1 MAKGTAQYEAMQYS
15 QAAPVDFG
23 KIAMGFAQVSENK
36 RLEAERKQKEKDDFQ
51 VKMDELYGETIYS
64 PFDNTGLANID
75 IANQKIKDSIVAQSN
90 IINKMFEEG
99 KLSRP
104 EVSRRMNLLKA
115 QTSQYNNFVNGISG
129 AVEEYKKL
137 GDNASASSRLIMEK
151 ANKLFQNT
159 APGVDSDSM
168 LKFYTRDGET
178 LQSTPFMQLQ
188 GMLDIRASVNEKEIV
203 NEIIGFEKNA
213 NKIFEDGVVYN
224 KFLET
229 GKLQPEHKTLIS
241 SWTKTQDDKDLF
253 DLADKAGLIDAV
265 DDKGN
270 KIVDLDDS
278 EILKIRNRESVEKKV
293 NEYLESLTESSLNI
307 RDYKDEVEGTKLT
320 GMLADDKRQ
329 MEALRLRQLELE
341 GEPSFDVYENP
352 DQIDGLGFQVVP
364 KQNKQPSI
372 IGLTQESLKKLGAE
386 AGLLGSIPK
395 ATISYYE
402 EYENNSYV
410 RINYPVIVTPKVVD
424 EESGETK
431 DGVPYETTRT
441 QRLRIS
447 DPETKNFVR
456 TRLKIPTTQSLQINT
471 NRNTTQ
477 AQGNQENNQ
486 AAQDQVVENEKQTI
500 PGF

>member
-1 MAKGTAQYEAMQYS
+1 MAQNTAQFEAMQYS

-36 RLEAERKQKEKDDFQ
+36 RLEAERKQKEREDFQ

-75 IANQKIKDSIVAQSN
+75 IANQKIKDSIVGQSN
-90 IINKMFEEG
+90 IINKLFEEG

-115 QTSQYNNFVNGISG
+115 QTSQYSNFINGISG

-137 GDNASASSRLIMEK
+137 GDNASASSKYIMKK
-151 ANKLFQNT
+151 ADELFQNT

-168 LKFYTRDGET
+168 LKFFTKDGDV
-178 LQSTPFMQLQ
+178 LQSTPFMELQ
-188 GMLDIRASVNEKEIV
+188 GMLDIRAGVNEKEIV

-213 NKIFEDGVVYN
+213 NKIFEAGTVYN

-229 GKLQPEHKTLIS
+229 GKLQEEHKNLIS
-241 SWTKTQDDKDLF
+241 KYTKAQDDKDLYDF
-253 DLADKAGLIDAV
+253 ADKAGIIDEV
-265 DDKGN
+265 SLEDGKLFS
-270 KIVDLDDS
+270 IQ
-278 EILKIRNRESVEKKV
+278 NRKEVEGKV

-307 RDYKDEVEGTKLT
+307 RDWRDDVEGTKLT

-329 MEALRLRQLELE
+329 IQALRLKQRELE
-341 GEPSFDVYENP
+341 GEPSFDIYENP

-372 IGLTQESLKKLGAE
+372 VGLTRDSLKKLGAE
-386 AGLLGSIPK
+386 AGLLGSIPE

-402 EYENNSYV
+402 EYGKNSYV
-410 RINYPVIVTPKVVD
+410 TISYPVIRMI
-424 EESGETK
+424 GEVPVK
-431 DGVPYETTRT
+431 DTRAD
-441 QRLRIS
+441 RLRIS
-447 DPETKNFVR
+447 DLETKNFVR
-456 TRLKIPTTQSLQINT
+456 TRLQIPPNQSLQINT
-471 NRNTTQ
+471 NKNTPQTQ
-477 AQGNQENNQ
+477 GGQENNQ
-486 AAQDQVVENEKQTI
+486 VTQDQVVENEKQTI

>member
-1 MAKGTAQYEAMQYS
+1 MAQNTAQFEAMQYS

-36 RLEAERKQKEKDDFQ
+36 RLEAERKQKERDDFQ
-51 VKMDELYGETIYS
+51 VKMTELYGETIYS

-115 QTSQYNNFVNGISG
+115 QTSQYSNFINGISG

-137 GDNASASSRLIMEK
+137 GDNASASSKYIMKK
-151 ANKLFQNT
+151 ADELFQNT
-159 APGVDSDSM
+159 APGVDSESM
-168 LKFYTRDGET
+168 LKFFTKDGET

-188 GMLDIRASVNEKEIV
+188 GMLDIRAGVDEKEIV

-213 NKIFEDGVVYN
+213 NKIFEAGTVYN

-229 GKLQPEHKTLIS
+229 GKLQPEHKNLIS
-241 SWTKTQDDKDLF
+241 KYIKAQDDKDLYDF
-253 DLADKAGLIDAV
+253 ADKAGIIDEV
-265 DDKGN
+265 GFKKGELFS
-270 KIVDLDDS
+270 I
-278 EILKIRNRESVEKKV
+278 ENRDYVEGKV

-307 RDYKDEVEGTKLT
+307 RDWRDDVEGTKLT

-329 MEALRLRQLELE
+329 IQALRLKERELE
-341 GEPSFDVYENP
+341 GEPSFDIYENP
-352 DQIDGLGFQVVP
+352 DQTDGLGFQVIP

-372 IGLTQESLKKLGAE
+372 VGLTQESLKKLGAN
-386 AGLLGSIPK
+386 AGILGSIPE

-402 EYENNSYV
+402 EYGKNSYV
-410 RINYPVIVTPKVVD
+410 TISYPVIRMVGDVPIK
-424 EESGETK
+424 ETK
-431 DGVPYETTRT
+431 AD
-441 QRLRIS
+441 RLRIP
-447 DPETKNFVR
+447 DLETKNFVR
-456 TRLKIPTTQSLQINT
+456 TRLKIPPTQSLQIST
-471 NRNTTQ
+471 NRNTPQ
-477 AQGNQENNQ
+477 SQNNQENTQVAPNQ
-486 AAQDQVVENEKQTI
+486 VPENKKQTI

>member
-1 MAKGTAQYEAMQYS
+1 MAQNTAQFEAMQYS

-36 RLEAERKQKEKDDFQ
+36 RLEAERKQKERDDFQ

-75 IANQKIKDSIVAQSN
+75 IANQKIKDSIVGQSN
-90 IINKMFEEG
+90 IINKLFEEG

-115 QTSQYNNFVNGISG
+115 QTSQYSNFINGISG

-137 GDNASASSRLIMEK
+137 GDNASASSKYIMDK

-159 APGVDSDSM
+159 APGVDTDSM
-168 LKFYTRDGET
+168 LKFYTKDGDVLEA
-178 LQSTPFMQLQ
+178 TPFMQLQ
-188 GMLDIRASVNEKEIV
+188 GMLDIRASVDEKEIV

-213 NKIFEDGVVYN
+213 NKIFESGTVYN

-229 GKLQPEHKTLIS
+229 GKLQSEHKTLIS
-241 SWTKTQDDKDLF
+241 NWTKTQDDKDLF

-265 DDKGN
+265 DEEGN
-270 KIVDLDDS
+270 KIVDIDKN
-278 EILKIRNRESVEKKV
+278 EILKINNREKVEQKV

-307 RDYKDEVEGTKLT
+307 RDWRDDVEGTKLT

-329 MEALRLRQLELE
+329 IEALRLRQKELE

-352 DQIDGLGFQVVP
+352 SLQDGKGLQVVP
-364 KQNKQPSI
+364 RQNKQPSI
-372 IGLTQESLKKLGAE
+372 IGLTQDSLKKLGAE
-386 AGLLGSIPK
+386 TGLLGSIPQ

-402 EYENNSYV
+402 EYEKNSYV
-410 RINYPVIVTPKVVD
+410 TINYPITVTPKVKD
-424 EESGETK
+424 KDTGKTK
-431 DGVPYETTRT
+431 DGEPYKAYTT
-441 QRLRIS
+441 QRLRID

-456 TRLKIPTTQSLQINT
+456 TRLKIPPTQSLQINT
-471 NRNTTQ
+471 NTNTPQ
-477 AQGNQENNQ
+477 AES
-486 AAQDQVVENEKQTI
+486 DQQQPTPETSVTPTPAPR
-500 PGF
+500 PGA

>member
-1 MAKGTAQYEAMQYS
+1 MAQNTAQFEAMQYS

-36 RLEAERKQKEKDDFQ
+36 RLEAEKKQKEKDDFQ

-75 IANQKIKDSIVAQSN
+75 IANQKIKDNIVAQSN

-104 EVSRRMNLLKA
+104 EVSRRMNLLKS
-115 QTSQYNNFVNGISG
+115 QTSQYSNFINGISG

-137 GDNASASSRLIMEK
+137 GDNASASSKYIMKK
-151 ANKLFQNT
+151 ADQLFQNT
-159 APGVDSDSM
+159 APGVDSESM
-168 LKFYTRDGET
+168 LKFYTKDGET
-178 LQSTPFMQLQ
+178 IQSTPFMQLQ
-188 GMLDIRASVNEKEIV
+188 GMLDIRAGVNEKEIV

-213 NKIFEDGVVYN
+213 NKIFESGTVYN

-229 GKLQPEHKTLIS
+229 GKLQPEHKNLIS
-241 SWTKTQDDKDLF
+241 KYIKTQDDKDLYDF
-253 DLADKAGLIDAV
+253 ADKAGIIDEV
-265 DDKGN
+265 GFKNGEFFS
-270 KIVDLDDS
+270 IS
-278 EILKIRNRESVEKKV
+278 NRDYVEGKV

-307 RDYKDEVEGTKLT
+307 RDWRDDVEGTKLT

-352 DQIDGLGFQVVP
+352 SLQDKEGFQIVP
-364 KQNKQPSI
+364 RQGKQPSI
-372 IGLTQESLKKLGAE
+372 VGLTQDSLKKLGAE
-386 AGLLGSIPK
+386 AGLLGAIPE

-402 EYENNSYV
+402 EYDKNSYV
-410 RINYPVIVTPKVVD
+410 TITYPIEEKNKVQD
-424 EESGETK
+424 RDGNLIDSGTTTK
-431 DGVPYETTRT
+431 KYIT
-441 QRLRIS
+441 QRLRIP
-447 DPETKNFVR
+447 DIETKNFVR
-456 TRLKIPTTQSLQINT
+456 TRLKIPATQSLQINT
-471 NRNTTQ
+471 NRNTPQ
-477 AQGNQENNQ
+477 AQGDQENNQ

>member
-1 MAKGTAQYEAMQYS
+1 MAQNTAQFEAMQYS

-36 RLEAERKQKEKDDFQ
+36 RLEAEKKQKEKDDFQ
-51 VKMDELYGETIYS
+51 VKMDELYGETIYA

-75 IANQKIKDSIVAQSN
+75 ITNQKIKDSIVAQSN

-115 QTSQYNNFVNGISG
+115 QTSQYSNFINGISG

-137 GDNASASSRLIMEK
+137 GDNASASSRYIMDK
-151 ANKLFQNT
+151 ANELFQNT
-159 APGVDSDSM
+159 APGVDSESM
-168 LKFYTRDGET
+168 LKFYTKDGET
-178 LQSTPFMQLQ
+178 LQSTPFMELQ
-188 GMLDIRASVNEKEIV
+188 SMLDIRASVNEKEIV

-213 NKIFEDGVVYN
+213 NKIFESGTVYN

-229 GKLQPEHKTLIS
+229 GKLQSEHKTLIS

-253 DLADKAGLIDAV
+253 DLADKAGVEVKLEPGKLLSIQ
-265 DDKGN
+265 
-270 KIVDLDDS
+270 
-278 EILKIRNRESVEKKV
+278 NRKEVEGKV

-329 MEALRLRQLELE
+329 IEALRLRQKELE

-352 DQIDGLGFQVVP
+352 SLQDGEGFQVVP
-364 KQNKQPSI
+364 RQNKQPSI
-372 IGLTQESLKKLGAE
+372 IGLTQDSLKKLGAE
-386 AGLLGSIPK
+386 TGLLGAIPE

-402 EYENNSYV
+402 EYGKNSYV
-410 RINYPVIVTPKVVD
+410 TINYPIVVTPKVED
-424 EESGETK
+424 KETGKTK
-431 DGVPYETTRT
+431 DGVPYKSYTT
-441 QRLRIS
+441 QRLRLS

-456 TRLKIPTTQSLQINT
+456 TRLKIPPTQSLQINT
-471 NRNTTQ
+471 NRNTPQ
-477 AQGNQENNQ
+477 SES
-486 AAQDQVVENEKQTI
+486 DQQQPTPETSVTPTPAPR
-500 PGF
+500 PGA

>member
-36 RLEAERKQKEKDDFQ
+36 RLEAERKQKERDDFQ
-51 VKMDELYGETIYS
+51 VKMTELYGETIYS
-64 PFDNTGLANID
+64 PFDNTGIGNID

-104 EVSRRMNLLKA
+104 EVARRMNLLKA
-115 QTSQYNNFVNGISG
+115 QTSQYNGFVNGISG

-137 GDNASASSRLIMEK
+137 GDNASASSKLIMEK
-151 ANKLFQNT
+151 ANQLFQNT

-168 LKFYTRDGET
+168 LKFYTKDGET
-178 LQSTPFMQLQ
+178 LQSTPFMELQ
-188 GMLDIRASVNEKEIV
+188 SMLDIRASVNEKEIV

-253 DLADKAGLIDAV
+253 DLADKAGVKVELEAGKLLSIQ
-265 DDKGN
+265 
-270 KIVDLDDS
+270 
-278 EILKIRNRESVEKKV
+278 NRKEVEEKV
-293 NEYLESLTESSLNI
+293 NEYLGSLTESSLNI

-352 DQIDGLGFQVVP
+352 DQIDGLGFQVIP

-372 IGLTQESLKKLGAE
+372 VGLTRDSLKKLGAE
-386 AGLLGSIPK
+386 AGLLGSIPE

-402 EYENNSYV
+402 EYGKNSYV
-410 RINYPVIVTPKVVD
+410 TISYPVVRMI
-424 EESGETK
+424 GE
-431 DGVPYETTRT
+431 VPVKEI
-441 QRLRIS
+441 QADRLRIP
-447 DPETKNFVR
+447 DIETKNFVR

-471 NRNTTQ
+471 NRTTPQ
-477 AQGNQENNQ
+477 AQENQENNQ
-486 AAQDQVVENEKQTI
+486 VAQDQVPENKKQTI

>member
-1 MAKGTAQYEAMQYS
+1 MAQNTAQFEAMQYS

-36 RLEAERKQKEKDDFQ
+36 RLEAEKKQKEKEDFQ

-75 IANQKIKDSIVAQSN
+75 IANQKIKDSIVGQSN

-115 QTSQYNNFVNGISG
+115 QTSQYSNFINGISG

-137 GDNASASSRLIMEK
+137 GDNASASSKYIMDK
-151 ANKLFQNT
+151 ANELFQNT

-168 LKFYTRDGET
+168 LKFYTKDGET
-178 LQSTPFMQLQ
+178 LQSTPFMELQ
-188 GMLDIRASVNEKEIV
+188 SMLDIRASVNEKEIV
-203 NEIIGFEKNA
+203 NEIVGFEKNA
-213 NKIFEDGVVYN
+213 NKIFESGTVYN

-229 GKLQPEHKTLIS
+229 GKLQSEHKTLIS

-253 DLADKAGLIDAV
+253 DLADKAGVEVKLEPGKLLSIQ
-265 DDKGN
+265 
-270 KIVDLDDS
+270 
-278 EILKIRNRESVEKKV
+278 NRKEVEGKV
-293 NEYLESLTESSLNI
+293 NEYLQSLTESSLNI
-307 RDYKDEVEGTKLT
+307 RDWRDDVEGTKLT

-329 MEALRLRQLELE
+329 IEALRLKQRELE
-341 GEPSFDVYENP
+341 GEPGFDLYENP

-372 IGLTQESLKKLGAE
+372 IGLTQDSLKKLGAE
-386 AGLLGSIPK
+386 AGILGAIPE

-402 EYENNSYV
+402 EYGKNSYV
-410 RINYPVIVTPKVVD
+410 TISYPVVRMVGDVPIK
-424 EESGETK
+424 ETK
-431 DGVPYETTRT
+431 AD
-441 QRLRIS
+441 RLRIP
-447 DPETKNFVR
+447 DLETKNFVR

-471 NRNTTQ
+471 NRNTSQ
-477 AQGNQENNQ
+477 PQVNQENNQ
-486 AAQDQVVENEKQTI
+486 VTQDQVIENKKQTI
-500 PGF
+500 PGFS